1 MTRNKYLTFLFFEYN
16 DPISAKSTA
25 QILSLNLT
33 YTVLLLNLL
42 INGLCNSSAN
52 FSFPLILDTLFYQK
66 PFHSYDYLNIHDS
79 YDF

>member
-33 YTVLLLNLL
+33 YTVLLLNFL

-52 FSFPLILDTLFYQK
+52 FSFTLILDPLFYQK